1 MNLLRRIVRSK
12 RIVLGIPLAGLV
24 LLGAQ
29 GSLTATAAQPSPT
42 TMMQQYYEP
51 TITVT
56 GYGSVSVTPDT
67 ASVIIGVNIVDPVLA
82 DAQAE
87 ASDQM
92 TAIIATLN
100 AEGIEDAD
108 IRTSNYSVNVNQ
120 SYDSNGTPG
129 EVTGYTVSNQV
140 SVTVRELSKLG
151 ALLDSVVAQG
161 ANSIWGVNFYLADPT
176 DAAKQARELA
186 VADAMERAD
195 QIAAAAGSSVGDI
208 ISISE
213 ATSPYAT
220 DLYAKGAG
228 GAGVPIQTGS
238 SVVSAAVT
246 ITFALEQ

>member
-1 MNLLRRIVRSK
+1 MNLLRRVVRSK
-12 RIVLGIPLAGLV
+12 RIALGIPLAGLV

-29 GSLTATAAQPSPT
+29 GSVTTAAAQSTPAP
-42 TMMQQYYEP
+42 MMQQYSAP

-67 ASVIIGVNIVDPVLA
+67 ASVIVGVNIVEPVLK
-82 DAQAE
+82 DAQSE
-87 ASDQM
+87 ANDQM
-92 TAIIATLN
+92 TAIIAQLK
-100 AEGIEDAD
+100 AGGIEDAD
-108 IRTSNYSVNVNQ
+108 IQTSNYSVSVNQ
-120 SYDSNGTPG
+120 SYDPNGTPG

-140 SVTVRELSKLG
+140 SVTVRDLSELG
-151 ALLDSVVAQG
+151 ALLDSVVAKG
-161 ANSIWGVNFYLADPT
+161 ANSIWGVSFFLADPT

-195 QIAAAAGSSVGDI
+195 QIAAAAGSSVGNI

-213 ATSPYAT
+213 TTSPYAT

-238 SVVSAAVT
+238 SVVSAAVS